1 MSGLAASRIW
11 LASLFL
17 GILVLLV
24 SPATMWAQVAASIS
38 GKVEDVTGA
47 AVGGATV
54 TVREMATDAKRAATT
69 DSAGI
74 YHFLSLPVG
83 VYELRAEKSGF
94 EAQEW
99 GGIRLNVGQEVVE
112 NLRLA
117 VSGTVQEITV
127 TETNP
132 VVNTTTSSVSGLVG
146 EEEIKDLPL
155 NGRSFDALITLNPGT
170 VNYSGLRSTNTTTSN
185 GGAFAVDGQKP
196 GDNETLLNGVEY
208 GGASQLQVTPGGVS
222 GLLLGVDAVR
232 EFNLETSTYGAEY
245 GKRSGAQ
252 VNVVTQ
258 SGSNAV
264 HGTLYEFL
272 RNNVLDSRAYFDP
285 ASGAPPYKQNQF
297 GAALGG
303 PLKKDK
309 LFLFGNYEGFR
320 ERLSATQ
327 IAFVPDNQARLG
339 FLPCS
344 TPGSSTAPACASGN
358 AAGTPTKVANLN
370 PAMLPYMAFWP
381 SSPIE
386 AGGGTAKFTSNPPQ
400 SINEDFGTARLDY
413 ILGPRD
419 TLSGAYTIDRGTSL
433 LPQPDPF
440 FASALAVGSQVFSLQ
455 ETHIFSPQVVN
466 SATFG
471 FSRASF
477 ADNSV
482 PSAAFLAQPGVAN
495 LDFVPGRGP
504 GGITIGG
511 GNTTTG
517 AGVVAGAGPSNN
529 AGVFN
534 HRNLFTYTDNVQISK
549 GIHQISAGVWFQRL
563 QDNEDIASR
572 QLGVA
577 SFTGLQTFLQG
588 TVQPNGFQIVTNPAE
603 LGWRTL
609 MGAWYVQDAIRVR
622 HNLTVQLG
630 LRHEFDTGWNEAH
643 DRAANF
649 ITDPAT
655 GILETTPRVGSS
667 AFTQNNAKWLFGPRV
682 ALAWDPYGD
691 GSTAV
696 HAGFGIYYSML
707 DALAFQ
713 LNSVPGPNGENGTL
727 SYSGSLP
734 AILPRIGSP
743 TSFAPFG
750 VQQDAKTPTVEKWSL
765 SIEQKLSNTISL
777 RVGYVGSFG
786 YHQIVS
792 EDDNSIVP
800 LVCSAA
806 AAPCTAG
813 GNLKA
818 SATVPSLVPAGTEY
832 IPWGNGV
839 PNTRPNPALA
849 NGFFWNT
856 VGNSSYNALQ
866 VDVTKRFTRQLQFR
880 ANYTW
885 SKSLDNNSAPTLAQ
899 SNNQAQMVLDR
910 FNLRRDWGP
919 SALNVAH
926 EAHFTATYELPFGRG
941 QRWLANVHGV
951 QDKLVSGWVFNTITT
966 LLSGFPLT
974 PQVGSNISGDGDT
987 RNPDRPVLNPSFVG
1001 PITVRNG
1008 TTWFNPAAYQSPTP
1022 GTYGTAALPIISRG
1036 SLTGPGYVEMDV
1048 SLFKDTQVTER
1059 VKVQFRTECFNV
1071 LNHTNFGTPNLL
1083 LTSPTAGKITTLA
1096 VPQGGRLI
1104 QFGLKV
1110 IY

>member
-1 MSGLAASRIW
+1 MSGLAASSIW

-17 GILVLLV
+17 GILVLLI
-24 SPATMWAQVAASIS
+24 SPATVWAQGAASIS

-54 TVREMATDAKRAATT
+54 TVREMATDAKRVATT
-69 DSAGI
+69 DSAGT
-74 YHFLSLPVG
+74 YHLLSLPVG
-83 VYELRAEKSGF
+83 VYELSAEKSGF
-94 EAQEW
+94 AAQEW
-99 GGIRLNVGQEVVE
+99 SGIRLNVGQEVVE

-170 VNYSGLRSTNTTTSN
+170 INYSGMRIANTTTSN
-185 GGAFAVDGQKP
+185 GSAFAVDGQKP

-208 GGASQLQVTPGGVS
+208 GGASQLAVTPGGVS

-232 EFNLETSTYGAEY
+232 EFNMETGTYGAEY

-272 RNNVLDSRAYFDP
+272 RNNVLDTRGYFDKG
-285 ASGAPPYKQNQF
+285 SAPPYKQNQF

-327 IAFVPDNQARLG
+327 ISNVPDACVRGLNSL
-339 FLPCS
+339 
-344 TPGSSTAPACASGN
+344 APNGGIPN
-358 AAGTPTKVANLN
+358 AAGVCVPVAGALATMKQYANQ
-370 PAMLPYMAFWP
+370 FWP
-381 SSPIE
+381 LPNGPE
-386 AGGGTAKFTSNPPQ
+386 LGRGTAKFISNPPQ

-413 ILGPRD
+413 LLGPRD
-419 TLSGAYTIDRGTSL
+419 TLSGSYTIDSGTSL

-471 FSRASF
+471 FSRSAFSDDS
-477 ADNSV
+477 A
-482 PSAAFLAQPGVAN
+482 PSAAFLAQPGVAS

-577 SFTGLQTFLQG
+577 SFSSLQTFLQG
-588 TVQPNGFQIVTNPAE
+588 TVQPGIGFQIVTNPAE

-609 MGAWYVQDAIRVR
+609 MGAWYVQDAMRVR
-622 HNLTVQLG
+622 HNLTVQVG

-643 DRAANF
+643 GRAANF
-649 ITDPAT
+649 WTDAS
-655 GILETTPRVGSS
+655 GIILEPTAHVGSS
-667 AFTQNNAKWLFGPRV
+667 AFSQNNAKWLFGPRV

-734 AILPRIGSP
+734 TILTKIGSP
-743 TSFAPFG
+743 TTFAPFG
-750 VQQDAKTPTVEKWSL
+750 VQKDAKTPTVEKWSL
-765 SIEQKLSNTISL
+765 SIEQRLTNTMSL
-777 RVGYVGSFG
+777 RIGYVGSFG
-786 YHQIVS
+786 FHQVVA

-800 LVCSAA
+800 LICGASS
-806 AAPCTAG
+806 CQAG
-813 GNLKA
+813 GDLRGP
-818 SATVPSLVPAGTEY
+818 SAGVPPSTVPQGTVY

-839 PNTRPNPALA
+839 PNTRPQPALTS
-849 NGFFWNT
+849 GFFWNT

-880 ANYTW
+880 ANFTW

-899 SNNQAQMVLDR
+899 STNEPQMILDR
-910 FNLRRDWGP
+910 FNLRKDWGP

-926 EAHFTATYELPFGRG
+926 EAHFTATYQLPFGRG
-941 QRWLANVHGV
+941 QHWLANAHGV

-1008 TTWFNPAAYQSPTP
+1008 TTWFNPAAFQSPQA

-1036 SLTGPGYVEMDV
+1036 SLTGPGYVGMDV